1 MDIKEALAALEKA
14 KIQLMLKAD
23 SAFFVSLCFSRKHV
37 FNENIPT
44 ACTNGL
50 VVEYNPNFFMNL
62 SPEQRIT
69 LLLHETLHGA
79 YLHMERMQDDMD
91 HSRANIAMDHVINL
105 QLQERNYTAIDN
117 WHCDKQFTN
126 MAWEDVY
133 PLIPVD
139 ESCSMDD
146 VEPVGSEEFRDKLIN
161 EVQNQLIAASIASQ
175 QAKDKAGSIPGSI
188 QIYIDKLLNPKLPW
202 QTILR
207 RFLQKFDKSN
217 YSFKKPN
224 KKYLPDFYLPTLI
237 GKSLIDITIAVDTSG
252 SVTDAQFKRFITE
265 IASII
270 KTTKTKNITLLQ
282 FDTRIKS
289 IDKIKSLSSLSKVDF
304 VGRGGTDIEP
314 VLEWANINKPK
325 LLIVFTDGDFSQGDT
340 TLVSPVIWLIHNNPN
355 FTYPFGK
362 VIHYIAEEE

>member
-1 MDIKEALAALEKA
+1 MDNKEALAALEKA

-44 ACTNGL
+44 ARTNGL
-50 VVEYNPNFFMNL
+50 LVEYNPSFFMNL
-62 SPEQRIT
+62 TPEQRVT

-79 YLHMERMQDDMD
+79 YLHMVRIQDDMD
-91 HSRANIAMDHVINL
+91 HGRANIAMDHVINL
-105 QLQERNYTAIDN
+105 QLQERGYAAIDH
-117 WHCDKQFTN
+117 WHCDRQFTN

-139 ESCSMDD
+139 ETCSMED
-146 VEPVGSEEFRDKLIN
+146 VEPVGPEEFRDKLIH

-175 QAKDKAGSIPGSI
+175 QAKDAPGTIPGNV

-224 KKYLPDFYLPTLI
+224 KKFLPKFFMPTLMD
-237 GKSLIDITIAVDTSG
+237 KALIDITVAIDTSG
-252 SVTDAQFKRFITE
+252 SVTQSEFLRFVTE
-265 IASII
+265 IASIV
-270 KTTKTKNITLLQ
+270 KNSKPRKLTLIQ
-282 FDTRIKS
+282 FDTQIKLVS
-289 IDKIKSLSSLSKVDF
+289 PIKNMNQLLTTNF
-304 VGRGGTDIEP
+304 VGRGGTRISP
-314 VLEWANINKPK
+314 VLDWARENKPK
-325 LLIVFTDGDFSQGDT
+325 LLIVFTDGEFYFEDEDNLNT
-340 TLVSPVIWLIHNNPN
+340 PVIWLIHNNPE
-355 FTYPFGK
+355 FTSTLGK
-362 VIHYIAEEE
+362 VIHYETE

>member
-44 ACTNGL
+44 ARTNGL
-50 VVEYNPNFFMNL
+50 MVEYNPTFFMAQ
-62 SPEQRIT
+62 SPEVRVSI
-69 LLLHETLHGA
+69 LLHETLHGA
-79 YLHMERMQDDMD
+79 YLHMERMQVDMD
-91 HSRANIAMDHVINL
+91 HQRANIAMDHVINL
-105 QLQERNYTAIDN
+105 QLKERGYTLGDN
-117 WHCDKQFTN
+117 WHCDSQFTN

-139 ESCSMDD
+139 ETCSMED
-146 VEPVGSEEFRDKLIN
+146 VEPVGSEEFRDKLIH

-175 QAKDKAGSIPGSI
+175 QAKDAPGTIPGNV

-237 GKSLIDITIAVDTSG
+237 GKSLIDVTVAVDTSG
-252 SVTDAQFKRFITE
+252 SVSDNQFSRFVAE
-265 IASII
+265 IVSIF
-270 KTTKTKNITLLQ
+270 KTTKAKKMSLIQ
-282 FDTRIKS
+282 FDTCIKS
-289 IDKIKSLSSLSKVDF
+289 VNKIPSMGALGKVEF
-304 VGRGGTDIEP
+304 VGRGGTSIEP
-314 VLEWANINKPK
+314 VLEWAKINNPK
-325 LLIVFTDGDFSQGDT
+325 LLIIFTDGDFMEGDT
-340 TLVSPVIWLIHNNPN
+340 TLTSPVLWLIHNNPN

-362 VIHYIAEEE
+362 VIHYTAEE